1 MYLIVYKTAH
11 INGKYYIG
19 RHETTN
25 LNDGYLGSGKWVQ
38 SIKNKSNLSRTIIA
52 EATTFEE
59 LCKLEE
65 HYISVHFDDPLCM
78 NYKRASIGWNS
89 ADIKDRVLQGTH
101 NFCGSFLN
109 KRRVENGTHHFVG
122 GEFQRT
128 RVANG
133 THNLVGDSNPTYK
146 RLKEGT
152 HNFLGDSNPGGDAS
166 RNRVAN
172 GTHNFQQTWVC
183 QHCKKSGQGT
193 NNLARWHG
201 DNCKLFKIVSDPR

>member
-1 MYLIVYKTAH
+1 MYLIIYKTTH

-25 LNDGYLGSGKWVQ
+25 INDNYLGSGKWVQ
-38 SIKNKSNLSRTIIA
+38 SIKNKSNLSRAIIA
-52 EATTFEE
+52 EAATFEE

-65 HYISVHFDDPLCM
+65 QYISAHFDDPLCM

-101 NFCGSFLN
+101 NFCGSSLN

-133 THNLVGDSNPTYK
+133 THNLVGDKNPVHQ
-146 RLKEGT
+146 LI
-152 HNFLGDSNPGGDAS
+152 
-166 RNRVAN
+166 AN
-172 GTHNFQQTWVC
+172 GTHNFLTNNPCGEYSRKRVKDGTHNFVKEWTC
-183 QHCKKSGQGT
+183 QHCGKSGKNAINFQ
-193 NNLARWHG
+193 RWHG
-201 DNCKLFKIVSDPR
+201 DNCKSLKVLTNPL